1 MNKRLEIILETIS
14 NIFEEKKI
22 ATGTEAMRIAA
33 KGNKKGKLPSKKKMA
48 RMTAKARQEEEIKAL
63 ENAN

>member
-22 ATGTEAMRIAA
+22 VTGEEAMRIAA
-33 KGNKKGKLPSKKKMA
+33 KGKKKGKLPSKKKMA
-48 RMTAKARQEEEIKAL
+48 RMAAKARQEEEIKAL